1 MMCGRLLPTLFFI
14 GSIKTGTTSLW
25 GHLVD
30 LSKGSVEPGAHTD
43 KGDVSRKE
51 KDFFGDPAMFRR
63 GRRFYERIW
72 PKCPAAGRRVVGID
86 ATPAYHVWC
95 DLVRVRVRV
104 RDRVRITLT
113 LTLTLTFT
121 YPYP

>member
-1 MMCGRLLPTLFFI
+1 M
-14 GSIKTGTTSLW
+14 
-25 GHLVD
+25 VD

-86 ATPAYHVWC
+86 ATPAYHVWHDAPVNMRTFFGPSALRLLRLAWMVREPVGKFWSYFW
-95 DLVRVRVRV
+95 DLKSYGGEW
-104 RDRVRITLT
+104 DRV
-113 LTLTLTFT
+113 
-121 YPYP
+121 